1 MPHSNGMA
9 FNPALAGDPG
19 YVRAFFPPSKQ
30 RDQKIVAGV
39 VARLE
44 SAARFA
50 REQLATL
57 DDTSARLKVH
67 DVIENIEACAEEM
80 REDAETIGARRPE
93 DQ

>member
-1 MPHSNGMA
+1 MTYSNVMA

-19 YVRAFFPPSKQ
+19 YVRAFFPPAVQ
-30 RDQKIVAGV
+30 RDQKIIAGV
-39 VARLE
+39 VVRLE
-44 SAARFA
+44 STARFA

-67 DVIENIEACAEEM
+67 DVIENIEANVEEM
-80 REDAETIGARRPE
+80 REDAETIGARLLE